1 MMWFST
7 ESAWIFRKD
16 KKLRLLDPQA
26 VESQLFSNFYKDS
39 MTTMDKF
46 LLMGLSWEITICIMW
61 GNILL
66 EWVKSQV
73 SFWGVLGPI
82 SDITLELVIVRLR
95 GEPS

>member
-1 MMWFST
+1 MWFST

-26 VESQLFSNFYKDS
+26 VESQLFSNFCKDS